1 MRTKLVLTTI
11 LATLAS
17 LCGLYA
23 DPIGPTNCTN
33 DSCNGAI
40 YTLSYDGSP
49 LSATGTTQTFRITLT
64 IDTSGVPSGETVNA
78 VAVKVSSAV
87 YATSIL
93 FSAPSSAW
101 DFETNSG
108 TNSGG
113 CSGSGNGFACAEQ
126 TPGPTVGGILVWV
139 FDLEIPT
146 GTLFTGTDQ
155 ASVKTVYLNSTG
167 GFAAQ
172 TSEPITL
179 QVPEPLTL
187 IFLGSGLLG
196 LGLLRRKSS

>member
-1 MRTKLVLTTI
+1 MDLGSGKDEDMRTKLVLTTI

-93 FSAPSSAW
+93 FFRAIQ
-101 DFETNSG
+101 
-108 TNSGG
+108 
-113 CSGSGNGFACAEQ
+113 C
-126 TPGPTVGGILVWV
+126 VGLRNQQWNQ
-139 FDLEIPT
+139 FRW
-146 GTLFTGTDQ
+146 
-155 ASVKTVYLNSTG
+155 
-167 GFAAQ
+167 
-172 TSEPITL
+172 
-179 QVPEPLTL
+179 
-187 IFLGSGLLG
+187 
-196 LGLLRRKSS
+196 LLRERQRVCLR